1 MYFIGN
7 LKKFEEKDMDKVK
20 RGCTDKWCMNKSC
33 PDFKKKLESRINRIE
48 GQIRGIGK
56 MLSNKVT
63 CDEVLNQIASV
74 KSALNGVSKLILE
87 SHIKNCVVNDIK
99 AGAGDE
105 IVEEL
110 VQTLNKMI
118 DKNSRKIKEELPEMI
133 RKIEVQVGKIKV
145 LIDEEHCN
153 DILNEISIVKGEL
166 DGVSK
171 QILESHIKNCIVRD
185 IKGGAEDKV
194 ITELLYT
201 LNKMI
206 K

>member
-1 MYFIGN
+1 MEK
-7 LKKFEEKDMDKVK
+7 LKRTCISDECMSKECPAFK
-20 RGCTDKWCMNKSC
+20 R
-33 PDFKKKLESRINRIE
+33 KLEARINRIE

-56 MLSNKVT
+56 MLGNKVG
-63 CDEVLNQIASV
+63 CDDVLNQISSV

-87 SHIKNCVVNDIK
+87 SHIRNCVVNDIK
-99 AGAGDE
+99 AGAEDE
-105 IVEEL
+105 IISEL

-118 DKNSRKIKEELPEMI
+118 DKTSKKIKEDLSEMI
-133 RKIEVQVGKIKV
+133 KKIEIQVGKIKELV
-145 LIDEEHCN
+145 EEEHCN
-153 DILNEISIVKGEL
+153 EVLNEISLVKGEL

-171 QILESHIKNCIVRD
+171 LVLESHIKNCIVRD
-185 IKGGAEDKV
+185 IKSGNEDRV

>member
-1 MYFIGN
+1 MEK
-7 LKKFEEKDMDKVK
+7 LKRTCISDECMSKECPAFK
-20 RGCTDKWCMNKSC
+20 R
-33 PDFKKKLESRINRIE
+33 KLEARINRIE

-56 MLSNKVT
+56 MLGNKVG
-63 CDEVLNQIASV
+63 CDDVLNQISSV

-87 SHIKNCVVNDIK
+87 SHIRNCVVNDIK
-99 AGAGDE
+99 AGAEDE
-105 IVEEL
+105 IISEL

-118 DKNSRKIKEELPEMI
+118 DKTSKKIKEDLPEMI
-133 RKIEVQVGKIKV
+133 KKIEIQVGKIKELV
-145 LIDEEHCN
+145 EEEHCN
-153 DILNEISIVKGEL
+153 EVLNEISLVKGEL

-171 QILESHIKNCIVRD
+171 LVLESHIKNCIVRD
-185 IKGGAEDKV
+185 IKSGNEDRV

>member
-1 MYFIGN
+1 
-7 LKKFEEKDMDKVK
+7 MDKLK
-20 RGCTDKWCMNKSC
+20 RTCISNECMSKEC
-33 PDFKKKLESRINRIE
+33 PAFKKKLEARINRIE

-56 MLSNKVT
+56 MLVNRVG
-63 CDEVLNQIASV
+63 CDDVLNQISSV

-87 SHIKNCVVNDIK
+87 SHIRNCVVNDIK
-99 AGAGDE
+99 AGSEDE
-105 IVEEL
+105 IISEL

-118 DKNSRKIKEELPEMI
+118 DKTSKKVKEDLPEMI
-133 RKIEVQVGKIKV
+133 KKIETQVGKIKDLV
-145 LIDEEHCN
+145 EEEHCN
-153 DILNEISIVKGEL
+153 EVLNEISLVKGEL

-171 QILESHIKNCIVRD
+171 LVLESHIKNCIVRD
-185 IKGGAEDKV
+185 IKTGNEDRV

>member
-1 MYFIGN
+1 MEK
-7 LKKFEEKDMDKVK
+7 LKRTCISDECVSKECPAFK
-20 RGCTDKWCMNKSC
+20 R
-33 PDFKKKLESRINRIE
+33 KLEARINRIE

-56 MLSNKVT
+56 MLVNKIG
-63 CDEVLNQIASV
+63 CDDVLNQISSV

-87 SHIKNCVVNDIK
+87 SHIRNCVVNDIK
-99 AGAGDE
+99 AGSEDE
-105 IVEEL
+105 IISEL

-118 DKNSRKIKEELPEMI
+118 DKTSKKVKEDLPEMI
-133 RKIEVQVGKIKV
+133 KKIEIQVGKIKELV
-145 LIDEEHCN
+145 EEEHCN
-153 DILNEISIVKGEL
+153 EVLNEISLVKGEL

-171 QILESHIKNCIVRD
+171 LVLESHIKNCIVRD
-185 IKGGAEDKV
+185 IKTGNEDRV

>member
-1 MYFIGN
+1 MEK
-7 LKKFEEKDMDKVK
+7 LKRTCISDECMSKECPAFK
-20 RGCTDKWCMNKSC
+20 R
-33 PDFKKKLESRINRIE
+33 KLEARINRIE

-56 MLSNKVT
+56 MLGNKVG
-63 CDEVLNQIASV
+63 CDDVLNQISSV

-87 SHIKNCVVNDIK
+87 SHIRNCVVNDIK
-99 AGAGDE
+99 AGAEDE
-105 IVEEL
+105 IISEL

-118 DKNSRKIKEELPEMI
+118 DKTSKKIKEDLTEMI
-133 RKIEVQVGKIKV
+133 KKIEIQVGKIKELV
-145 LIDEEHCN
+145 EEEHCN
-153 DILNEISIVKGEL
+153 EVLNEISLVKGEL

-171 QILESHIKNCIVRD
+171 LVLESHIKNCIVRD
-185 IKGGAEDKV
+185 IKSGNEDRV

>member
-1 MYFIGN
+1 MEK
-7 LKKFEEKDMDKVK
+7 LKRTCISDECMSKECPAFK
-20 RGCTDKWCMNKSC
+20 R
-33 PDFKKKLESRINRIE
+33 KLEARINRIE

-56 MLSNKVT
+56 MLVNKIG
-63 CDEVLNQIASV
+63 CDDVLNQISSV

-87 SHIKNCVVNDIK
+87 SHIRNCVVNDIK
-99 AGAGDE
+99 AGSEDE
-105 IVEEL
+105 IISEL

-118 DKNSRKIKEELPEMI
+118 DKTSKKIKEDLPEMI
-133 RKIEVQVGKIKV
+133 KKIEIQVGKIKELV
-145 LIDEEHCN
+145 EEEHCN
-153 DILNEISIVKGEL
+153 EVLNEISLVKGEL

-171 QILESHIKNCIVRD
+171 LVLESHIKNCIVRD
-185 IKGGAEDKV
+185 IKSGNEDRV

>member
-1 MYFIGN
+1 
-7 LKKFEEKDMDKVK
+7 MDKLK
-20 RGCTDKWCMNKSC
+20 RTCISNECMSKEC
-33 PDFKKKLESRINRIE
+33 PAFKKKLEARINRIE

-56 MLSNKVT
+56 MLVNRVG
-63 CDEVLNQIASV
+63 CDDVLNQISSV

-87 SHIKNCVVNDIK
+87 SHIRNCVVNDIK
-99 AGAGDE
+99 AGSEDE
-105 IVEEL
+105 IISEL

-118 DKNSRKIKEELPEMI
+118 DKTSKKVKEDLPEMI
-133 RKIEVQVGKIKV
+133 KKIETQVGKIKDLV
-145 LIDEEHCN
+145 EEEHCN
-153 DILNEISIVKGEL
+153 EVLNEISLVKGEL

-171 QILESHIKNCIVRD
+171 LVLESHIKNCIVRD
-185 IKGGAEDKV
+185 IKSGNEDKV

>member
-1 MYFIGN
+1 MEK
-7 LKKFEEKDMDKVK
+7 LKRTCISDECMSKECPAFK
-20 RGCTDKWCMNKSC
+20 R
-33 PDFKKKLESRINRIE
+33 KLEARINRIE

-56 MLSNKVT
+56 MLVNKIG
-63 CDEVLNQIASV
+63 CDDVLNQISSV

-87 SHIKNCVVNDIK
+87 SHIRNCVVNDIK
-99 AGAGDE
+99 AGYEDE
-105 IVEEL
+105 IISEL

-118 DKNSRKIKEELPEMI
+118 DKTSKKVKEDLPEMI
-133 RKIEVQVGKIKV
+133 KKIEIQVGKIKELV
-145 LIDEEHCN
+145 EEEHCN
-153 DILNEISIVKGEL
+153 EVLNEISLVKGEL

-171 QILESHIKNCIVRD
+171 LVLESHIKNCIVRD
-185 IKGGAEDKV
+185 IKTGNEDRV

>member
-1 MYFIGN
+1 MEK
-7 LKKFEEKDMDKVK
+7 LKRTCISDECMSKECPAFK
-20 RGCTDKWCMNKSC
+20 R
-33 PDFKKKLESRINRIE
+33 KLEARINRIE

-56 MLSNKVT
+56 MLGNKVG
-63 CDEVLNQIASV
+63 CDDVLNQISSV

-87 SHIKNCVVNDIK
+87 SHIRNGVVNDIK
-99 AGAGDE
+99 AGAEDE
-105 IVEEL
+105 IISEL

-118 DKNSRKIKEELPEMI
+118 DKTSKKIKEDLPEMI
-133 RKIEVQVGKIKV
+133 KKIEIQVGKIKELV
-145 LIDEEHCN
+145 EEEHCN
-153 DILNEISIVKGEL
+153 EVLNEISLVKGEL

-171 QILESHIKNCIVRD
+171 LVLESHIKNCIVRD
-185 IKGGAEDKV
+185 IKSGNEDRV

>member
-1 MYFIGN
+1 
-7 LKKFEEKDMDKVK
+7 MDKLK
-20 RGCTDKWCMNKSC
+20 RTCISNECMSKEC
-33 PDFKKKLESRINRIE
+33 PAFKKKLEARINRIE

-56 MLSNKVT
+56 MLANRVG
-63 CDEVLNQIASV
+63 CDDVLNQISSV

-87 SHIKNCVVNDIK
+87 SHIRNCVVNDIK
-99 AGAGDE
+99 AGSEDE
-105 IVEEL
+105 IISEL

-118 DKNSRKIKEELPEMI
+118 DKTSKKVKEDLPEMI
-133 RKIEVQVGKIKV
+133 KKIETQVGKIKDLV
-145 LIDEEHCN
+145 EEEHCN
-153 DILNEISIVKGEL
+153 EVLNEISLVKGEL

-171 QILESHIKNCIVRD
+171 LVLESHIKNCIVRD
-185 IKGGAEDKV
+185 IKSGNEDRV

>member
-1 MYFIGN
+1 MEK
-7 LKKFEEKDMDKVK
+7 LKRTCISDECMSKECPAFK
-20 RGCTDKWCMNKSC
+20 R
-33 PDFKKKLESRINRIE
+33 KLEARINRIE

-56 MLSNKVT
+56 MLVNKIG
-63 CDEVLNQIASV
+63 CDDVLNQISSV

-87 SHIKNCVVNDIK
+87 SHIRNCIVNDIK
-99 AGAGDE
+99 AGSEDE
-105 IVEEL
+105 IISEL

-118 DKNSRKIKEELPEMI
+118 DKTSKKVKEDLPEMI
-133 RKIEVQVGKIKV
+133 KKIEIQVGKIKELV
-145 LIDEEHCN
+145 EEEHCN
-153 DILNEISIVKGEL
+153 EVLNEISLVKGEL

-171 QILESHIKNCIVRD
+171 LVLESHIKNCIVRD
-185 IKGGAEDKV
+185 IKTGNEDRV

>member
-1 MYFIGN
+1 MEK
-7 LKKFEEKDMDKVK
+7 LKRTCISDECMSKECPAFK
-20 RGCTDKWCMNKSC
+20 R
-33 PDFKKKLESRINRIE
+33 KLEARINRIE

-56 MLSNKVT
+56 MLVNKVG
-63 CDEVLNQIASV
+63 CDDVLNQISSV

-87 SHIKNCVVNDIK
+87 SHIRSCVVNDIK
-99 AGAGDE
+99 AGAEDE
-105 IVEEL
+105 IISEL

-118 DKNSRKIKEELPEMI
+118 DKTSKKIKEDLPEMI
-133 RKIEVQVGKIKV
+133 KKIEIQVGKIKELV
-145 LIDEEHCN
+145 EEEHCN
-153 DILNEISIVKGEL
+153 EVLNEISLVKGEL

-171 QILESHIKNCIVRD
+171 LVLESHIKNCIVRD
-185 IKGGAEDKV
+185 IKSGNEDRV

>member
-1 MYFIGN
+1 MVK
-7 LKKFEEKDMDKVK
+7 LKRTCISDE
-20 RGCTDKWCMNKSC
+20 CMSKEC
-33 PDFKKKLESRINRIE
+33 PAFKKKLEARINRIE

-56 MLSNKVT
+56 MLVNKIG
-63 CDEVLNQIASV
+63 CDDVLNQISSV

-87 SHIKNCVVNDIK
+87 SHIRNCVVNDIK
-99 AGAGDE
+99 AGAEDE
-105 IVEEL
+105 IISEL

-118 DKNSRKIKEELPEMI
+118 DKTSKKVKEDLPEMI
-133 RKIEVQVGKIKV
+133 RKIEIQVGKIKELV
-145 LIDEEHCN
+145 EKEHCN
-153 DILNEISIVKGEL
+153 EVLNEISLVKGEL

-171 QILESHIKNCIVRD
+171 LVLESHIKNCIVRD
-185 IKGGAEDKV
+185 IKSGNEDRV

>member
-1 MYFIGN
+1 MEK
-7 LKKFEEKDMDKVK
+7 LKRTCISDECMSKECPAFK
-20 RGCTDKWCMNKSC
+20 R
-33 PDFKKKLESRINRIE
+33 KLEARINRIE

-56 MLSNKVT
+56 MLGNRVG
-63 CDEVLNQIASV
+63 CDDVLNQISSV

-87 SHIKNCVVNDIK
+87 SHIRNCVVNDIK
-99 AGAGDE
+99 AGAEDE
-105 IVEEL
+105 IISEL

-118 DKNSRKIKEELPEMI
+118 DKTSKKIKEDLPEMI
-133 RKIEVQVGKIKV
+133 KKIEIQVGKIKELV
-145 LIDEEHCN
+145 EEEHCN
-153 DILNEISIVKGEL
+153 EVLNEISLVKGEL

-171 QILESHIKNCIVRD
+171 LVLESHIKNCIVRD
-185 IKGGAEDKV
+185 IKSGNEDRV

>member
-1 MYFIGN
+1 MEK
-7 LKKFEEKDMDKVK
+7 LKRTCISDECMSKECPAFK
-20 RGCTDKWCMNKSC
+20 R
-33 PDFKKKLESRINRIE
+33 KLEARINRIE

-56 MLSNKVT
+56 MLVNKIG
-63 CDEVLNQIASV
+63 CDDVLNQISSV

-87 SHIKNCVVNDIK
+87 LHIRNCVVNDIK
-99 AGAGDE
+99 AGYEDE
-105 IVEEL
+105 IISEL

-118 DKNSRKIKEELPEMI
+118 DKTSKKVKEDLPEMI
-133 RKIEVQVGKIKV
+133 KKIEIQVGKIKELV
-145 LIDEEHCN
+145 EEEHCN
-153 DILNEISIVKGEL
+153 EVLNEISLVKGEL

-171 QILESHIKNCIVRD
+171 LVLESHIKNCIVRD
-185 IKGGAEDKV
+185 IKTGNEDRV

>member
-1 MYFIGN
+1 MEK
-7 LKKFEEKDMDKVK
+7 LKRTCISNE
-20 RGCTDKWCMNKSC
+20 CMSKEC
-33 PDFKKKLESRINRIE
+33 PAFKKKLEARINRIE

-56 MLSNKVT
+56 MLINKT
-63 CDEVLNQIASV
+63 GCDDVLNQISSV

-87 SHIKNCVVNDIK
+87 SHIRNCVVNDIK
-99 AGAGDE
+99 AGAEDE
-105 IVEEL
+105 IISEL

-118 DKNSRKIKEELPEMI
+118 DKTSKKIKEDLPEMI
-133 RKIEVQVGKIKV
+133 KKIEMQVGKIKDLV
-145 LIDEEHCN
+145 EEEHCN
-153 DILNEISIVKGEL
+153 EVLNEISLVKGEL

-171 QILESHIKNCIVRD
+171 LVLESHIKNCIVRD
-185 IKGGAEDKV
+185 IKSGNEDKV

>member
-1 MYFIGN
+1 MEK
-7 LKKFEEKDMDKVK
+7 LKRTCISDECMSKECPAFK
-20 RGCTDKWCMNKSC
+20 R
-33 PDFKKKLESRINRIE
+33 KLEARINRIE

-56 MLSNKVT
+56 MLGNKVG
-63 CDEVLNQIASV
+63 CDDVLNQISSV

-87 SHIKNCVVNDIK
+87 SHIRNCVVNDIK
-99 AGAGDE
+99 AGAEDE
-105 IVEEL
+105 IISEL

-118 DKNSRKIKEELPEMI
+118 DKTSKKIKEDLPEMI
-133 RKIEVQVGKIKV
+133 KKIEIQVGKIKELV
-145 LIDEEHCN
+145 EEEHFN
-153 DILNEISIVKGEL
+153 EVLNEISLVKGEL

-171 QILESHIKNCIVRD
+171 LVLESHIKNCIVRD
-185 IKGGAEDKV
+185 IKSGNEDRV

>member
-1 MYFIGN
+1 
-7 LKKFEEKDMDKVK
+7 MDKLK
-20 RGCTDKWCMNKSC
+20 RTCISNECMSKEC
-33 PDFKKKLESRINRIE
+33 PAFKKKLEARINRIE

-56 MLSNKVT
+56 MLVNRVG
-63 CDEVLNQIASV
+63 CDDVLNQISSV

-87 SHIKNCVVNDIK
+87 SHIRNCVVNDIK
-99 AGAGDE
+99 AGSEDE
-105 IVEEL
+105 IISEL

-118 DKNSRKIKEELPEMI
+118 DKTSKKVKEDLPEMI
-133 RKIEVQVGKIKV
+133 KKIETQVGKINDLV
-145 LIDEEHCN
+145 EEEHCN
-153 DILNEISIVKGEL
+153 EVLNEISLVKGEL

-171 QILESHIKNCIVRD
+171 LVLESHIKNCIVRD
-185 IKGGAEDKV
+185 IKSGNEDRV

>member
-1 MYFIGN
+1 MEK
-7 LKKFEEKDMDKVK
+7 LKRTCISDE
-20 RGCTDKWCMNKSC
+20 CMSKEC
-33 PDFKKKLESRINRIE
+33 PAFKKKLEARINRIE

-56 MLSNKVT
+56 MLVNRVG
-63 CDEVLNQIASV
+63 CDDVLNQISSV

-87 SHIKNCVVNDIK
+87 SHIRNCVVNDIK
-99 AGAGDE
+99 AGSEDE
-105 IVEEL
+105 IISEL

-118 DKNSRKIKEELPEMI
+118 DKTSKKVKEDLPEMI
-133 RKIEVQVGKIKV
+133 KKIETQVGKIKDLV
-145 LIDEEHCN
+145 EEEHCN
-153 DILNEISIVKGEL
+153 EVLNEISLVKGEL

-171 QILESHIKNCIVRD
+171 LVLESHIKNCIVRD
-185 IKGGAEDKV
+185 IKSGNEDRV

>member
-1 MYFIGN
+1 
-7 LKKFEEKDMDKVK
+7 MDKLK
-20 RGCTDKWCMNKSC
+20 RTCISNECMSKEC
-33 PDFKKKLESRINRIE
+33 PAFKKKLEARINRIE

-56 MLSNKVT
+56 MLGNRVG
-63 CDEVLNQIASV
+63 CDDVLNQISSV

-87 SHIKNCVVNDIK
+87 SHIRNCVVNDIK
-99 AGAGDE
+99 AGSEDE
-105 IVEEL
+105 IISEL

-118 DKNSRKIKEELPEMI
+118 DKTSKKIKEDLPEMI
-133 RKIEVQVGKIKV
+133 KKIETQVGKIKDLV
-145 LIDEEHCN
+145 EEEHCN
-153 DILNEISIVKGEL
+153 EVLNEISLVKGEL

-171 QILESHIKNCIVRD
+171 LVLESHIKNCIVRD
-185 IKGGAEDKV
+185 IKSGNEDRV

>member
-1 MYFIGN
+1 MEK
-7 LKKFEEKDMDKVK
+7 LKRTCISDECMSKECPAFK
-20 RGCTDKWCMNKSC
+20 R
-33 PDFKKKLESRINRIE
+33 KLEARINRIE

-56 MLSNKVT
+56 MLGNKVG
-63 CDEVLNQIASV
+63 CDDVLNQISSV

-87 SHIKNCVVNDIK
+87 SHIRNCVVNDIK
-99 AGAGDE
+99 AGAEDE
-105 IVEEL
+105 IISEL

-118 DKNSRKIKEELPEMI
+118 DKTSKKIKENLPEMI
-133 RKIEVQVGKIKV
+133 KKIEIQVGKIKELV
-145 LIDEEHCN
+145 EEEHCN
-153 DILNEISIVKGEL
+153 EVLNEISLVKGEL

-171 QILESHIKNCIVRD
+171 LVLESHIKNCIVRD
-185 IKGGAEDKV
+185 IKSGNEDRV

>member
-1 MYFIGN
+1 
-7 LKKFEEKDMDKVK
+7 MDKLK
-20 RGCTDKWCMNKSC
+20 RTCISNECMSKEC
-33 PDFKKKLESRINRIE
+33 PAFKKKLEARINRIE

-56 MLSNKVT
+56 MLVNRVG
-63 CDEVLNQIASV
+63 CDDVLNQISSV

-87 SHIKNCVVNDIK
+87 SHIRNCVVNDIK
-99 AGAGDE
+99 AGSEDE
-105 IVEEL
+105 IIFEL

-118 DKNSRKIKEELPEMI
+118 DKTSKKVKEDLPEMI
-133 RKIEVQVGKIKV
+133 KKIETQVGKIKDLV
-145 LIDEEHCN
+145 EEEHCN
-153 DILNEISIVKGEL
+153 EVLNEISLVKGEL

-171 QILESHIKNCIVRD
+171 LVLESHIKNCIVRD
-185 IKGGAEDKV
+185 IKSGNEDRV

>member
-1 MYFIGN
+1 MEKS
-7 LKKFEEKDMDKVK
+7 KK
-20 RGCTDKWCMNKSC
+20 GCTDKWCMNKAC
-33 PDFKKKLESRINRIE
+33 PEFKKKLESRINRIE

-56 MLSNKVT
+56 MLSNKVN
-63 CDEVLNQIASV
+63 CDDVLNQIASV

-99 AGAGDE
+99 SGAGEE
-105 IVEEL
+105 IVTEL
-110 VQTLNKMI
+110 VQTLNRMI
-118 DKNSRKIKEELPEMI
+118 DKNNRKIKEELPDMI
-133 RKIEVQVGKIKV
+133 RKIEIQVGKIKV

-153 DILNEISIVKGEL
+153 DVLNQISLVKGEL

-185 IKGGAEDKV
+185 IKAGAEDKV

>member
-1 MYFIGN
+1 MEK
-7 LKKFEEKDMDKVK
+7 LKRTCISGECMSKECPAFK
-20 RGCTDKWCMNKSC
+20 R
-33 PDFKKKLESRINRIE
+33 KLESRINRIE

-56 MLSNKVT
+56 MLVNKIA
-63 CDEVLNQIASV
+63 CDDVLNQISSV

-87 SHIKNCVVNDIK
+87 SHIRNCVVNDIK
-99 AGAGDE
+99 AGSEDE
-105 IVEEL
+105 IISEL

-118 DKNSRKIKEELPEMI
+118 DKTNKKVKENLPEMI
-133 RKIEVQVGKIKV
+133 KKIEIQVGKIKELV
-145 LIDEEHCN
+145 EEEHCN
-153 DILNEISIVKGEL
+153 EVLNGISLVKGEL

-171 QILESHIKNCIVRD
+171 LVLESHIKNCIVRD
-185 IKGGAEDKV
+185 IKSGNEDKV

>member
-1 MYFIGN
+1 
-7 LKKFEEKDMDKVK
+7 MDKLK
-20 RGCTDKWCMNKSC
+20 RTCISNECMSKEC
-33 PDFKKKLESRINRIE
+33 PAFKKKLEARINRIE

-56 MLSNKVT
+56 MLVNRVG
-63 CDEVLNQIASV
+63 CDDVLNQISSV

-87 SHIKNCVVNDIK
+87 SHIRNCVVNDIK
-99 AGAGDE
+99 AGSEDE
-105 IVEEL
+105 IISEL

-118 DKNSRKIKEELPEMI
+118 DKTSKKVKEDLPEMI
-133 RKIEVQVGKIKV
+133 KKIETQVGKIKDLV
-145 LIDEEHCN
+145 EEEHCN
-153 DILNEISIVKGEL
+153 EVLNEISLVKGEL

-171 QILESHIKNCIVRD
+171 LVLESHIKNCIVRD
-185 IKGGAEDKV
+185 IKSGNEDRV

>member
-1 MYFIGN
+1 MEK
-7 LKKFEEKDMDKVK
+7 LKRTCISDECMSKECPAFK
-20 RGCTDKWCMNKSC
+20 R
-33 PDFKKKLESRINRIE
+33 KLEARINRIE

-56 MLSNKVT
+56 MLGNKVG
-63 CDEVLNQIASV
+63 CDDVLNQISSV

-87 SHIKNCVVNDIK
+87 SHIRNCVVNDIK
-99 AGAGDE
+99 AGAEDE
-105 IVEEL
+105 IISEL

-118 DKNSRKIKEELPEMI
+118 DKTSKKIKEDLPEMI
-133 RKIEVQVGKIKV
+133 KKIEIQVGKIKELV
-145 LIDEEHCN
+145 EEEHCN
-153 DILNEISIVKGEL
+153 EVLNEISLVKGEL

-171 QILESHIKNCIVRD
+171 LVLESHIKNCIVRD
-185 IKGGAEDKV
+185 IKSGDEDRV

>member
-1 MYFIGN
+1 
-7 LKKFEEKDMDKVK
+7 MDKLK
-20 RGCTDKWCMNKSC
+20 RTCISNECMSKEC
-33 PDFKKKLESRINRIE
+33 PAFKKKLEARINRIE

-56 MLSNKVT
+56 MLVNRVG
-63 CDEVLNQIASV
+63 CDDVLNQISSV

-87 SHIKNCVVNDIK
+87 SHIRNCVVNDIE
-99 AGAGDE
+99 AGSEDE
-105 IVEEL
+105 IISEL

-118 DKNSRKIKEELPEMI
+118 DKTSKKVKEDLPEMI
-133 RKIEVQVGKIKV
+133 KKIETQVGKIKDLV
-145 LIDEEHCN
+145 EEEHCN
-153 DILNEISIVKGEL
+153 EVLNEISLVKGEL

-171 QILESHIKNCIVRD
+171 LVLESHIKNCIVRD
-185 IKGGAEDKV
+185 IKSGNEDRV

>member
-1 MYFIGN
+1 MEK
-7 LKKFEEKDMDKVK
+7 LKRTCISNE
-20 RGCTDKWCMNKSC
+20 CMSKEC
-33 PDFKKKLESRINRIE
+33 PAFKKKLEARINRIE

-56 MLSNKVT
+56 MLINKIG
-63 CDEVLNQIASV
+63 CDDVLNQISSV

-87 SHIKNCVVNDIK
+87 SHIRNCVVNDIK
-99 AGAGDE
+99 AGAEDE
-105 IVEEL
+105 IISEL

-118 DKNSRKIKEELPEMI
+118 DKTSKKIKEDLPEMI
-133 RKIEVQVGKIKV
+133 KKIEMQVGKIKDLV
-145 LIDEEHCN
+145 EEEHCN
-153 DILNEISIVKGEL
+153 EVLNEISLVKGEL

-171 QILESHIKNCIVRD
+171 LVLESHIKNCIVRD
-185 IKGGAEDKV
+185 INSGNEDKV

>member
-1 MYFIGN
+1 M
-7 LKKFEEKDMDKVK
+7 
-20 RGCTDKWCMNKSC
+20 
-33 PDFKKKLESRINRIE
+33 KKLKRTCISDECMSKECPAFKRKLEARINRIE

-56 MLSNKVT
+56 MLGNKVG
-63 CDEVLNQIASV
+63 CDDVLNQISSV

-87 SHIKNCVVNDIK
+87 SHIRNCVVNDIK
-99 AGAGDE
+99 AGAEDE
-105 IVEEL
+105 IISEL

-118 DKNSRKIKEELPEMI
+118 DKTSKKIKEDLPEMI
-133 RKIEVQVGKIKV
+133 KKIEIQVGKIKELV
-145 LIDEEHCN
+145 EEEHCN
-153 DILNEISIVKGEL
+153 EVLNEISLVKGEL

-171 QILESHIKNCIVRD
+171 LVLESHIKNCIVRD
-185 IKGGAEDKV
+185 IKSGNEDRV

>member
-1 MYFIGN
+1 MEK
-7 LKKFEEKDMDKVK
+7 LKRTCISDECMSKECPAFK
-20 RGCTDKWCMNKSC
+20 R
-33 PDFKKKLESRINRIE
+33 KLEARINRIE

-56 MLSNKVT
+56 MLVNKIG
-63 CDEVLNQIASV
+63 CDDVLNQISSV

-87 SHIKNCVVNDIK
+87 SHIRNCVVNDIK
-99 AGAGDE
+99 AGSEDE
-105 IVEEL
+105 IISEL

-118 DKNSRKIKEELPEMI
+118 DKTSKKVKEDLPEMI
-133 RKIEVQVGKIKV
+133 KKIEIQVGKIKELV
-145 LIDEEHCN
+145 EEEHCN
-153 DILNEISIVKGEL
+153 EVLNEISLVKGEL

-171 QILESHIKNCIVRD
+171 LVLESHIKNCIVRD
-185 IKGGAEDKV
+185 IKTGNEDRV

>member
-1 MYFIGN
+1 MEK
-7 LKKFEEKDMDKVK
+7 LKRTCISNE
-20 RGCTDKWCMNKSC
+20 CMSKEC
-33 PDFKKKLESRINRIE
+33 PAFKKKLEARINRIE

-56 MLSNKVT
+56 MLINKIG
-63 CDEVLNQIASV
+63 CDDVLNQISSV

-87 SHIKNCVVNDIK
+87 SHIRNCVDNDIK
-99 AGAGDE
+99 AGAEDE
-105 IVEEL
+105 IISEL

-118 DKNSRKIKEELPEMI
+118 DKTSKKIKEDLPEMI
-133 RKIEVQVGKIKV
+133 KKIEMQVGKIKDLV
-145 LIDEEHCN
+145 EEEHCN
-153 DILNEISIVKGEL
+153 EVLNEISLVKGEL

-171 QILESHIKNCIVRD
+171 LVLESHIKNCIVRD
-185 IKGGAEDKV
+185 IKSGNEDKV